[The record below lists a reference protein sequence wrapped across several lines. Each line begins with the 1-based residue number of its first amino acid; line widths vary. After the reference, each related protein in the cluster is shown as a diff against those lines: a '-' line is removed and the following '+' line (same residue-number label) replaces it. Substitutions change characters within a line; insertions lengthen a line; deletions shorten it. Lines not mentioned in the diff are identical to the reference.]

1 MEDIKKMEEEL
12 SYTDD
17 SNTMPPAD
25 IVAFN
30 ELRSC
35 ADLFR
40 MYEKKQLT
48 IQPDFQ
54 RNVVWPTSAQT
65 RFIDSLIK
73 QLPIPS
79 ICISLDYKTEKRII
93 IDGLQRMSSIIK
105 FLEDDS
111 WRLSRID
118 DINSNL
124 SGKLVSDIKRDN
136 YKLFERVENAVLPV
150 TILRCDYTNQNH
162 MDYLFT
168 IFHRLNTGG
177 IKLNNQEIRNCIYS
191 GSFNKLLK
199 NIANNQDWRIIFGEP
214 KEIDRFD
221 NEEIILRVFAFR
233 DKLDNYTGNL
243 ARFLNHFMSENREL
257 SEIKHDEY
265 QRSISTVLS
274 VINTKA
280 DNDSKRRISE
290 YGKTLKEGLL
300 VGLIKNIDNIT
311 TTSPEHFNEML
322 NSFHNTPEFNE
333 ENIREGLSA
342 KDKVQSRL
350 SKAIYIFQA

>member
-1 MEDIKKMEEEL
+1 MDDINKMEEEL
-12 SYTDD
+12 SYTAD
-17 SNTMPPAD
+17 SNIMPPAD

-54 RNVVWPTSAQT
+54 RNVVWTTSAQT

-105 FLEDDS
+105 FLENDN

-118 DINSNL
+118 DIDSKL
-124 SGKLVSDIKRDN
+124 SGKLVSEIKRDN

-150 TILRCDYTNQNH
+150 TILRCDYTSQHH

-177 IKLNNQEIRNCIYS
+177 IKLNNQEIRNCIYN
-191 GSFNKLLK
+191 GSFNRLLK
-199 NIANNQDWRIIFGEP
+199 NIANSQDWRIIFGET
-214 KEIDRFD
+214 KAIDRFD

-233 DKLDNYTGNL
+233 EKLDSYTGNL
-243 ARFLNHFMSENREL
+243 AHFLNHFMSKNREL
-257 SEIKHDEY
+257 NEVNQDEY
-265 QRSISTVLS
+265 QHSILTILS
-274 VINTKA
+274 IINTKA
-280 DNDSKRRISE
+280 DDENRRRISE

-311 TTSPEHFNEML
+311 AASLEHFNEML
-322 NSFHNTPEFNE
+322 SSFHNAPEFNE
-333 ENIREGLSA
+333 ENIRDGLSA

-350 SKAIYIFQA
+350 SKAISIFQS